1 MSPRGAITALKSMAH
16 DDDQNAFVTE
26 RFERR
31 IGEECGQLRL
41 DMTEQFGKVRTELA
55 TEHGKLRAEMVSE
68 LGKVRTEMAEGFG
81 ALRADMITR
90 NADLLKWLLVFF
102 TMQTAALAALLKLV
116 R

>member
-1 MSPRGAITALKSMAH
+1 MAH
-16 DDDQNAFVTE
+16 DDDDYAFVTE

-55 TEHGKLRAEMVSE
+55 TEHGKLRAEMASE
-68 LGKVRTEMAEGFG
+68 FGKVRTDMAEGFG
-81 ALRADMITR
+81 ALRAEMITR
-90 NADLLKWLLVFF
+90 NAEMLKWLLVFF
-102 TMQTAALAALLKLV
+102 TMQTAALAALLKLF